1 MSLLLNKNDFQEF
14 LCKFKGH
21 SFSEKDKNI
30 LRSTSPETFRT
41 SCLKCNCKL
50 KMVRV
55 GDHPSYLVTKIYDE
69 EEDDNY

>member
-21 SFSEKDKNI
+21 SFSEEDKKM
-30 LRSTSPETFRT
+30 LHSTSPKTFRT

-50 KMVRV
+50 EMVKVDNR
-55 GDHPSYLVTKIYDE
+55 PSYLVTKIYDE
-69 EEDDNY
+69 EEDDDY